1 MKEGI
6 ELEQRKRPGGDGGL
20 GYYTSW
26 EKSKSNGCIYCG
38 KSATTREHT
47 PSKTFLIEPYPENL
61 PTIPACFACNNG
73 YSEDE
78 KYVACFLDL
87 LKSQIYLDYT
97 QQEQTKLRLLKDE
110 KLNKTLQEQIWI
122 ENGKVYFKPDAK
134 RILRILRK
142 LARGHAGFE
151 LDYIN
156 FDNTEI
162 EVWYEFVFNM
172 SPNDIEEFD
181 DIPAYSLY
189 PEVGSR
195 GMYLIQNLSTG
206 AAYTFARW
214 IDVQNGQYR
223 YQVSYDDN
231 SNIVVKIVIF
241 EFLYCRVVLE

>member
-6 ELEQRKRPGGDGGL
+6 ELEQRKRPGEDGGL

-38 KSATTREHT
+38 ESATTREHT

-87 LKSQIYLDYT
+87 LKSQVCLDYT
-97 QQEQTKLRLLKDE
+97 QQEQTKLRLLK
-110 KLNKTLQEQIWI
+110 
-122 ENGKVYFKPDAK
+122 
-134 RILRILRK
+134 
-142 LARGHAGFE
+142 
-151 LDYIN
+151 
-156 FDNTEI
+156 
-162 EVWYEFVFNM
+162 EVWYDFVFNM
-172 SPNDIEEFD
+172 SQNDIEEFNN
-181 DIPAYSLY
+181 IPVYSLY

-195 GMYLIQNLSTG
+195 GMYVIQNLSAG
-206 AAYTFARW
+206 DAQTFARW

-223 YQVSYDDN
+223 YQVSYDN
-231 SNIVVKIVIF
+231 NGSIVVKIVIF
-241 EFLYCRVVLE
+241 EFLYCRVVLD

>member
-6 ELEQRKRPGGDGGL
+6 ELEQRKRPGEDGGL

-26 EKSKSNGCIYCG
+26 KKSKSNGCIYCG
-38 KSATTREHT
+38 ESATTREHT

-87 LKSQIYLDYT
+87 LKSQVCLDYT

-110 KLNKTLQEQIWI
+110 KLQRTLQEQIWI
-122 ENGKVYFKPDAK
+122 ENGKIYFKPDEK
-134 RILRILRK
+134 RILHILFK

-151 LDYIN
+151 LDYVN
-156 FDNTEI
+156 FDNIET
-162 EVWYEFVFNM
+162 EVWYDFVFNM
-172 SPNDIEEFD
+172 SQNDIEEFNN
-181 DIPAYSLY
+181 IPVYSLY

-195 GMYLIQNLSTG
+195 GMYVIQNLSAG
-206 AAYTFARW
+206 DAQTFARW

-223 YQVSYDDN
+223 YQVSYDN
-231 SNIVVKIVIF
+231 NGSIVVKIVIF
-241 EFLYCRVVLE
+241 DFLYCRVVLD